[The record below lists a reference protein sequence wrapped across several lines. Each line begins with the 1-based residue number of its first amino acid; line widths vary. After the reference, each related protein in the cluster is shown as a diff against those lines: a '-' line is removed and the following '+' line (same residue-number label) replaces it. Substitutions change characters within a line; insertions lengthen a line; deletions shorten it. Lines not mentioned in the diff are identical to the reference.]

1 MFRQLFI
8 LPYSYFHSN
17 KNTEVKSIEN
27 DQDNNINMNSMIYN
41 INQKWNKSKMTINYN
56 SNIDFNKF
64 KCKLC
69 EWFSKVFLI

>member
-1 MFRQLFI
+1 MMFRQLFI

-41 INQKWNKSKMTINYN
+41 INQK
-56 SNIDFNKF
+56 
-64 KCKLC
+64 
-69 EWFSKVFLI
+69 